1 MDIAEFIPD
10 DTLLFILGVTTFS
23 LIVTFAGVSMTNRL
37 AGRWVQQNFLA
48 AQRWPHLSESYP
60 WDPRNFRFLG
70 APIDGV
76 QFEDD
81 MVVLVEFKSGRSRLS
96 DRQLRIR
103 DLVQNGRV
111 EFREVRVDPGRADS
125 MRVR

>member
-1 MDIAEFIPD
+1 MDIAEFIFD
-10 DTLLFILGVTTFS
+10 NTLLFILGVTLLPMVVIIGEIVFTSRLTGRLIQQS
-23 LIVTFAGVSMTNRL
+23 LPSPEQWLPLT
-37 AGRWVQQNFLA
+37 
-48 AQRWPHLSESYP
+48 ESYP

-103 DLVQNGRV
+103 ELVQSGRV

>member
-1 MDIAEFIPD
+1 MDIAEFIFD
-10 DTLLFILGVTTFS
+10 NTLLFILGVTLLPMVVIIGEIVFTSRLTGRLIQQS
-23 LIVTFAGVSMTNRL
+23 LPSPEQWAYF
-37 AGRWVQQNFLA
+37 
-48 AQRWPHLSESYP
+48 SESYP

-81 MVVLVEFKSGRSRLS
+81 RVVLVEFKSGRSRLS